1 MSPLSSHCKPA
12 QASQGSY
19 WLFLD
24 PPGQAILVA
33 WLPNTVHQ
41 PNQSTWDS
49 GSDELPQD
57 LSCSLPS
64 ISSRGTFFF
73 QPIWKIPVVSQ
84 IFSWGVI
91 SLLKSTLISLGHVQ
105 YGTLWI
111 SFVYHTYY
119 NIHIA
124 YCIVILIF
132 NFLPLQLEWNLLWAK
147 PRSPGSSLWPILRS
161 AGSDSLWKQEKAKRR
176 QFFSRNP
183 RGMSPAHIFILS
195 ACEPFWTSDLQHW
208 EINLHRFKPLILW
221 LR

>member
-1 MSPLSSHCKPA
+1 MHPKLHLSFASRQASLAHFFSPIIVIQVILLSLVQPTALVFLQDSIIFHLFCQQLLKATPPHCQGAHIKCNLTVSALSSHCKPA

-33 WLPNTVHQ
+33 WLPNTMHQ

-49 GSDELPQD
+49 GNDELPQD

-64 ISSRGTFFF
+64 ISSRGTFFS

-105 YGTLWI
+105 LWYPMDK
-111 SFVYHTYY
+111 F
-119 NIHIA
+119 
-124 YCIVILIF
+124 CI
-132 NFLPLQLEWNLLWAK
+132 
-147 PRSPGSSLWPILRS
+147 
-161 AGSDSLWKQEKAKRR
+161 
-176 QFFSRNP
+176 
-183 RGMSPAHIFILS
+183 
-195 ACEPFWTSDLQHW
+195 
-208 EINLHRFKPLILW
+208 
-221 LR
+221 